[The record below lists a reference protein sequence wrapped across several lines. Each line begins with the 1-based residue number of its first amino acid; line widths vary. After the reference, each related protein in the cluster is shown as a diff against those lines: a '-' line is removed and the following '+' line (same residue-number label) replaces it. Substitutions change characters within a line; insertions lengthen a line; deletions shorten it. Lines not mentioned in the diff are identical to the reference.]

1 VFAVAAG
8 AAVVVDAAAGVAE
21 SADVDFFER
30 LDFFGA
36 AADESVLAA
45 VFAVEAEDASVVED
59 FLDLEELF
67 LGAEAVEAELSA
79 AVAESADSDFFER
92 LLDFGLE
99 AVSEAAAEFE
109 SAAEESALF
118 DFDLDFGLEVPAA
131 DESDAAVLED

>member
-1 VFAVAAG
+1 VVAGFEVVVAVAAGADEAGAVEAGTAVVAVAGFAAGVEAVFAVAAG

-30 LDFFGA
+30 L
-36 AADESVLAA
+36 
-45 VFAVEAEDASVVED
+45 
-59 FLDLEELF
+59 
-67 LGAEAVEAELSA
+67 
-79 AVAESADSDFFER
+79 
-92 LLDFGLE
+92 LDFGLE

-109 SAAEESALF
+109 SAVEESALF